1 MAVFT
6 IPQGPP
12 DPFPEGCIIRLDGTV
27 LQCYA
32 PSGLVCPPQ
41 DDSMCRDIFLRN
53 AFFFFHNA
61 GRILADSRMF
71 LTPVPVTGSLAY
83 IGSSAMSRPTL
94 GTYLEWWESCPR
106 DVTHDLKGREAL
118 TYHIAG
124 SPLTGRNHCSC
135 VYPDGRTRVISFPSP
150 FSDIYQTFITINR
163 RYTEAS
169 RRYAHYSLQQVIDKL
184 LTTGAVPNPVPPVN
198 HSFLSRLKRIMGFL
212 C

>member
-6 IPQGPP
+6 IPQGPLE
-12 DPFPEGCIIRLDGTV
+12 PFPEGCIIRLDGTI

-32 PSGLVCPPQ
+32 PSDSVTHPQ
-41 DDSMCRDIFLRN
+41 DESSYRDIFLLN
-53 AFFFFHNA
+53 AFFFYHNA
-61 GRILADSRMF
+61 DSILADSRMF
-71 LTPVPVTGSLAY
+71 LAPVPITGSLAY

-94 GTYLEWWESCPR
+94 GTYLEWWGACPR
-106 DVTHDLKGREAL
+106 DLTHDLKGREAL

-169 RRYAHYSLQQVIDKL
+169 RCYDHYNLQQVIDIL
-184 LTTGAVPNPVPPVN
+184 LATGAVPDSVPPVN
-198 HSFLSRLKRIMGFL
+198 HSFLSRLKQIL
-212 C
+212 SSC